1 MDSSFLKTQ
10 HPVVEELLTNKY
22 FGDTLLV
29 CANGHLTDNKL
40 AVGLLFPSLLTSD
53 IFGLPIE
60 NVLLVPDYTM
70 EEIGREFEKL
80 LLQTF
85 PQGPP
90 AVASASAA
98 AAVHQQTSVAP
109 LLEEEEEVQELV
121 IDETAEE
128 GCQPSTSY
136 SVGPPQN
143 KECPTIDLS
152 HEILDPTMK
161 ANAGNNFGAAAA
173 ALEPMNVNMDAV
185 EAVDVQNG
193 FELNCHHI
201 EIGQVADT
209 DGSSIQ
215 IYVQQENAIEEDVNQ
230 NCEFEVED
238 EGGGEGWHEEVEILE
253 QGIERQGNRENN
265 DDDDDEG
272 PPDLTYFP
280 YVGPGSCPF
289 VDETVS
295 NSTDGE
301 IPILRPAE
309 EKHGKSK
316 KTVTFSP
323 DVAERPAKRLRPLRA
338 RQPRLRLKVVEGSQE
353 EIQNLPGLPEP
364 EPQAESPRRSPKKES
379 PILENRKPGRPR
391 TRPDLPGLLRKPDNN
406 GLTRFKQKSAEWKA
420 AEVFK
425 CGVCNKVLSCRGSF
439 ERHSRMHR
447 DSKPFKCAFCPKSF
461 GEACKKAIH
470 ERVHS
475 GSKPFPCL
483 QCSKSFRTA
492 TQRNVHRRSHTK
504 ERPFKCEICNKV
516 FSQAYSV
523 KVHKEKFHKT

>member
-85 PQGPP
+85 PHGPP
-90 AVASASAA
+90 AAA
-98 AAVHQQTSVAP
+98 ASSVSQQQTTLAP
-109 LLEEEEEVQELV
+109 PLEEEEEEEVQELV
-121 IDETAEE
+121 IDEAVEE

-136 SVGPPQN
+136 SVGPPQD
-143 KECPTIDLS
+143 KESPNNNFS
-152 HEILDPTMK
+152 QEILEPSFSGQQTV
-161 ANAGNNFGAAAA
+161 GNFEAAASLGQNHMN
-173 ALEPMNVNMDAV
+173 LESV
-185 EAVDVQNG
+185 EEVEVQNG
-193 FELNCHHI
+193 FQMNCH
-201 EIGQVADT
+201 ELQMGQVPDT
-209 DGSSIQ
+209 DGCSIQ
-215 IYVQQENAIEEDVNQ
+215 IYVQQENAEEEDVNQ
-230 NCEFEVED
+230 NSEFEVED
-238 EGGGEGWHEEVEILE
+238 EGGGQAWHGEVEILE
-253 QGIERQGNRENN
+253 HGEGNGEMEEEDGN
-265 DDDDDEG
+265 DKG
-272 PPDLTYFP
+272 PPELSYFP
-280 YVGPGSCPF
+280 YVDPGSCPF

-295 NSTDGE
+295 NSTDGD

-309 EKHGKSK
+309 ERPEKSK

-323 DVAERPAKRLRPLRA
+323 DVAERPAKKLRALRA

-379 PILENRKPGRPR
+379 PVLENRKPGRPR

-425 CGVCNKVLSCRGSF
+425 CGVCSKVLSCRGSF

-447 DSKPFKCAFCPKSF
+447 DSKPFKCAFCPKTF

-475 GSKPFPCL
+475 GSKPFPCQ

-492 TQRNVHRRSHTK
+492 TQRNVHMRSHTK

-523 KVHKEKFHKT
+523 KVHKEKFHKA